1 MDAIVRYNRELAEK
15 TAALKAKWGESE
27 KIASA
32 IVRDEKTVVDEVAKV
47 LKDAVD
53 IEAPLHQNA
62 REKFRDWV
70 KTAKDALKLIAAGA
84 AIVKGIPVPPEVLKD
99 PLEKG
104 DEFLDPWRKM
114 AGDLEARKARYADY
128 FSHDHESLLVM
139 FKGTRADAQDFL
151 DKHDYTRLVLD
162 WTSKGRA
169 AIDALRSAAATSGQK
184 ADADE
189 LASKFSSALEKA
201 EREAKS
207 KWDTFVSEN
216 QTKFFGAISP
226 DLEKALVGSD
236 WDTSYAKVGAIDL
249 QGLLQRWIGDL
260 TRDYEQIDWSD
271 MPDSWR
277 DELRARMRASL
288 DRFANTQEEIVRNNS
303 PDAVMAWLKAKQ
315 AELAARV
322 RG

>member
-1 MDAIVRYNRELAEK
+1 VITAIGHKVFTPDKKDFDFGQWSEEQHWSALG
-15 TAALKAKWGESE
+15 AADGTPVTVTV
-27 KIASA
+27 
-32 IVRDEKTVVDEVAKV
+32 VRDGATLRITGKV
-47 LKDAVD
+47 
-53 IEAPLHQNA
+53 
-62 REKFRDWV
+62 
-70 KTAKDALKLIAAGA
+70 
-84 AIVKGIPVPPEVLKD
+84 
-99 PLEKG
+99 
-104 DEFLDPWRKM
+104 
-114 AGDLEARKARYADY
+114 Y
-128 FSHDHESLLVM
+128 
-139 FKGTRADAQDFL
+139 
-151 DKHDYTRLVLD
+151 YTRLVLD

-216 QTKFFGAISP
+216 QAKFFGAISP

-236 WDTSYAKVGAIDL
+236 WDASYGQVGAIDL

-271 MPDSWR
+271 LPDSWR